1 MHHDLLPDM
10 AKAAM
15 AYTQPNGERT
25 PWAIFPL
32 TKGAKIPLPGGHG
45 CTEATA
51 DAAKVAEWWKKTP
64 AANIGIACGEINGFV
79 VIDVDRGHDDGIDGA
94 DTLRELEQKMGALPD
109 TVEALTPN
117 GGRHLF
123 FKYPDGQNIRNKT
136 GIAPGIDIRANGGY
150 VVGVPSIL
158 ANGKSYEWE
167 AASYPNE
174 HEIAALPDVWRK
186 WLIDACGRFTLPQ
199 ETRQG
204 SRNDTLHRYGA
215 SLRAQGYPPERIRE
229 LLAKYN
235 RDSCRPPVDDRELE
249 TILSSVLRYPA
260 GTPIKQTDAPAAP
273 AQQAPKRARLTRA
286 ALADEMHI
294 RGYGVRYNVISGEYE
309 TIGRT
314 EAGRV
319 MTQDD
324 LVTLMHDALADDYK
338 GASFDTLTQYIAFQA
353 RENQYNPV
361 VELLAAAKWDGV
373 DRLPQLYNLMG
384 VTDDELSK
392 TLIRKWLY
400 QAVALLFNDAA
411 DPFGADGCLVLN
423 GEQGAGK
430 TSLFRHLALRD
441 AWFGEGCSI
450 DDHDKDTGR
459 RVITKWIS
467 ELGEVESTL
476 KSDISKLKAFVSAS
490 VDRYRL
496 PYGKSDVVAP
506 RFTSLC
512 ATCNSDRY
520 LIDPTGN
527 RRWWSV
533 PFNRTVPRAELLEL
547 DALQLWAQIF
557 AIVAPLTYHDK
568 AASFRLTDEEKKAL
582 AVRNGEYEKPMKGQP
597 EVADIL
603 FQAKRDDLTMQRMT
617 VSEFKSMWD
626 VLRPYTAQQISAA
639 LKACEIEITRTRAG
653 AVAELPTPFHAG
665 NTFDK

>member
-1 MHHDLLPDM
+1 MTDM
-10 AKAAM
+10 TKAAL

-32 TKGAKIPLPGGHG
+32 TQGAKIPLPGGHG
-45 CTEATA
+45 CNEATA
-51 DAAKVAEWWKKTP
+51 DAAQVATWWKKTP
-64 AANIGIACGEINGFV
+64 AANIGIACGEINGFIV
-79 VIDVDRGHDDGIDGA
+79 LDVDRGHDDGIDGA

-123 FKYPDGQNIRNKT
+123 FKYPSGQNIRNKT

-174 HEIAALPDVWRK
+174 HEIAALPDAWRK

-204 SRNDTLHRYGA
+204 GRNDTLHRYGA
-215 SLRAQGYPPERIRE
+215 SLRAQNYPPEKIRD
-229 LLAKYN
+229 LLTKYN
-235 RDSCRPPVDDRELE
+235 RESCRPPVDDRELE

-286 ALADEMHI
+286 ALADEMYV

-373 DRLPQLYNLMG
+373 DRLPQLYNLVG

-568 AASFRLTDEEKKAL
+568 AACFRLTDEEKKAL

-597 EVADIL
+597 EVEDIL
-603 FQAKRDDLTMQRMT
+603 FQAKRDDLTVKRMT
-617 VSEFKSMWD
+617 VSEFKGLWD
-626 VLRPYTAQQISAA
+626 VLRPYSAQQISTA
-639 LKACEIEITRTRAG
+639 LKACGIEITRTRAG
-653 AVAELPTPFHAG
+653 AVAELPSPYHAG
-665 NTFDK
+665 NTFGK

>member
-1 MHHDLLPDM
+1 MTDM
-10 AKAAM
+10 TKTAL

-32 TKGAKIPLPGGHG
+32 TPGAKIPLPGGHG

-51 DAAKVAEWWKKTP
+51 DADQVATWWKKTP

-94 DTLRELEQKMGALPD
+94 DTLRELEQEMGALPD

-123 FKYPDGQNIRNKT
+123 FKYPSGQNIRNKT

-150 VVGVPSIL
+150 VVGVPSTL
-158 ANGKSYEWE
+158 ANGRSYEWE
-167 AASYPNE
+167 ASSYPNE
-174 HEIAALPDVWRK
+174 HEIAALPDAWRK

-204 SRNDTLHRYGA
+204 GRNDTLHRYGA
-215 SLRAQGYPPERIRE
+215 SLRAQNYPPEKIRD
-229 LLAKYN
+229 LLTKYN
-235 RDSCRPPVDDRELE
+235 RESCRPPVDDRELE
-249 TILSSVLRYPA
+249 TIISSVLRYPA

-273 AQQAPKRARLTRA
+273 AQQAQKRARLTRA
-286 ALADEMHI
+286 ALADEMHV

-430 TSLFRHLALRD
+430 TSLFRHLAMRD

-568 AASFRLTDEEKKAL
+568 AACFRLTDEEKKAL

-597 EVADIL
+597 EVEDIL
-603 FQAKRDDLTMQRMT
+603 FQAKRDDLTVKRMT
-617 VSEFKSMWD
+617 VSEFKGLWD
-626 VLRPYTAQQISAA
+626 VLRPYSAQQISTA
-639 LKACEIEITRTRAG
+639 LKACGIEITRTRAG
-653 AVAELPTPFHAG
+653 AVAELPSPYHAG
-665 NTFDK
+665 NTFGK

>member
-1 MHHDLLPDM
+1 MTDM
-10 AKAAM
+10 TKAAL

-32 TKGAKIPLPGGHG
+32 TQGAKIPLPGGHG

-51 DAAKVAEWWKKTP
+51 DAAQVATWWKKTP

-94 DTLRELEQKMGALPD
+94 DTLRELEQEMGALPD

-123 FKYPDGQNIRNKT
+123 FKYPSGQNIRNKT

-174 HEIAALPDVWRK
+174 HEIAALPDAWRK

-204 SRNDTLHRYGA
+204 GRNDTLHRYGA
-215 SLRAQGYPPERIRE
+215 SLRAQNYPPEKIRD
-229 LLAKYN
+229 LLTKYN
-235 RDSCRPPVDDRELE
+235 RESCRPPVDDRELE
-249 TILSSVLRYPA
+249 TIISSVLRYPA

-286 ALADEMHI
+286 ALADEMHV

-324 LVTLMHDALADDYK
+324 LITLLHDALADDYK

-373 DRLPQLYNLMG
+373 DRLPQLYNLVG

-568 AASFRLTDEEKKAL
+568 AACFRLTDEEKKAL

-597 EVADIL
+597 EVEDIL
-603 FQAKRDDLTMQRMT
+603 FQAKRDDLTVKRMT
-617 VSEFKSMWD
+617 VSEFKGLWD
-626 VLRPYTAQQISAA
+626 VLRPYSAQQISTA
-639 LKACEIEITRTRAG
+639 LKACGIEITRTRAG
-653 AVAELPTPFHAG
+653 AVAELPSPYHAG
-665 NTFDK
+665 NTFGK

>member
-1 MHHDLLPDM
+1 MTDM
-10 AKAAM
+10 TKAAL

-25 PWAIFPL
+25 PWAIFPVGKHKKPIIPKENGGNGCL
-32 TKGAKIPLPGGHG
+32 DATTDREKIIS
-45 CTEATA
+45 
-51 DAAKVAEWWKKTP
+51 WWKKYP
-64 AANIGIACGEINGFV
+64 YANIGIATGEINGFV

-94 DTLRELEQKMGALPD
+94 DTLRELEHKMGALPD

-123 FKYPDGQNIRNKT
+123 FKYPGGQNIRNT
-136 GIAPGIDIRANGGY
+136 EGIAPGIDIRANGGY

-174 HEIAALPDVWRK
+174 HEIAELPDAWRK

-199 ETRQG
+199 ETQQG
-204 SRNDTLHRYGA
+204 NRNGTLFRYGA
-215 SLRAQGYPPERIRE
+215 SLRAQNYPPEKIRD
-229 LLAKYN
+229 LLTKYN
-235 RDSCRPPVDDRELE
+235 RESCRPPVDDRELE
-249 TILSSVLRYPA
+249 TVLSSVLRYPA

-286 ALADEMHI
+286 ALADEMHV

-373 DRLPQLYNLMG
+373 DRLPQLYNLVG

-568 AASFRLTDEEKKAL
+568 AACFRLTDEEKKAL

-597 EVADIL
+597 EVEDIL
-603 FQAKRDDLTMQRMT
+603 FQAKRDDLTVKRMT
-617 VSEFKSMWD
+617 VSEFKGLWD
-626 VLRPYTAQQISAA
+626 VLRPYSAQQISTA
-639 LKACEIEITRTRAG
+639 LKACGIEITRTRAG
-653 AVAELPTPFHAG
+653 AVAELPSPYHAG
-665 NTFDK
+665 NTFGK

>member
-1 MHHDLLPDM
+1 MTDM
-10 AKAAM
+10 TKAAL

-32 TKGAKIPLPGGHG
+32 TQGAKIPLPGGHG

-51 DAAKVAEWWKKTP
+51 DAAQVATWWKKTP

-94 DTLRELEQKMGALPD
+94 DTLRELEQEMGALPD

-123 FKYPDGQNIRNKT
+123 FKYPNGQNIRNKT

-150 VVGVPSIL
+150 VVGVPSTL

-174 HEIAALPDVWRK
+174 HEIAALPDAWRK
-186 WLIDACGRFTLPQ
+186 WLINACGRFSLPQ

-204 SRNDTLHRYGA
+204 GRNDTLHRYGA

-235 RDSCRPPVDDRELE
+235 RESCRPPVDDRELE

-260 GTPIKQTDAPAAP
+260 GTPVKQTDAPQAAT
-273 AQQAPKRARLTRA
+273 QAPKRARLTRA
-286 ALADEMHI
+286 ALADEMHA
-294 RGYGVRYNVISGEYE
+294 RGYSVRYNVISGEYE

-324 LVTLMHDALADDYK
+324 LITLMHDALADDYK

-361 VELLAAAKWDGV
+361 VELLKATKWDGV
-373 DRLPQLYNLMG
+373 DRLPQLYNLVG
-384 VTDDELSK
+384 VTDDALSK

-430 TSLFRHLALRD
+430 TSLFRHLAMRD

-506 RFTSLC
+506 RLTSLC

-533 PFNRTVPRAELLEL
+533 PFNRTVLRAELLEL

-557 AIVAPLTYHDK
+557 AIVAPLDYHDK
-568 AASFRLTDEEKKAL
+568 AACFRLSEDEKKLL
-582 AVRNGEYEKPMKGQP
+582 AVRNGEYEKPLKSQP

-603 FQAKRDDLTMQRMT
+603 FQAKRDDLTMKRMT
-617 VSEFKSMWD
+617 VSEFKSLWD

-653 AVAELPTPFHAG
+653 AVAVLPTPFHDG
-665 NTFDK
+665 NTFTK

>member
-1 MHHDLLPDM
+1 MTDM
-10 AKAAM
+10 TRAAL
-15 AYTQPNGERT
+15 AYTVPNGERS

-32 TKGAKIPLPGGHG
+32 TPGAKIPLPGGHG
-45 CTEATA
+45 CTDATA
-51 DAAKVAEWWKKTP
+51 DAAKVAEWWKKNP
-64 AANIGIACGEINGFV
+64 AANIGIACGEVNGFIV
-79 VIDVDRGHDDGIDGA
+79 VDVDRGHDDSIDGT
-94 DTLRELEQKMGALPD
+94 DTLRELEQEMGALPD

-150 VVGVPSIL
+150 VVGAPSTL
-158 ANGKSYEWE
+158 ANGRSYEWE
-167 AASYPNE
+167 ASSYPNE
-174 HEIAALPDVWRK
+174 HEIAALPDAWRK
-186 WLIDACGRFTLPQ
+186 WLIDACGRFSLPQ

-204 SRNDTLHRYGA
+204 GRNDTLHRYGA
-215 SLRAQGYPPERIRE
+215 SLRAQNYPPEKIRD
-229 LLAKYN
+229 LLTKYN
-235 RDSCRPPVDDRELE
+235 RESCHPPVDDRELG
-249 TILSSVLRYPA
+249 TIISSVLRYPA

-286 ALADEMHI
+286 ALADEMHV

-373 DRLPQLYNLMG
+373 DRLPQLYNLVG

-568 AASFRLTDEEKKAL
+568 AACFRLTDEEKKAL

-597 EVADIL
+597 EVEDIL
-603 FQAKRDDLTMQRMT
+603 FQAKRDDLTVKRMT
-617 VSEFKSMWD
+617 VSEFKGLWD
-626 VLRPYTAQQISAA
+626 VLRPYSAQQISTA
-639 LKACEIEITRTRAG
+639 LKACGIEITRTRAG
-653 AVAELPTPFHAG
+653 AVAELPSPYHA
-665 NTFDK
+665 

>member
-1 MHHDLLPDM
+1 MTDM
-10 AKAAM
+10 TKAAL

-32 TKGAKIPLPGGHG
+32 TQGAKIPLPGGHG

-64 AANIGIACGEINGFV
+64 AANIGIACGEINGFIV
-79 VIDVDRGHDDGIDGA
+79 VDVDRGHDDGIDGA
-94 DTLRELEQKMGALPD
+94 DTLRELEQTMGALPD

-123 FKYPDGQNIRNKT
+123 FKYPSGQNIRNKT

-158 ANGKSYEWE
+158 ANGRSYEWE

-174 HEIAALPDVWRK
+174 HEIAALPDAWRK

-204 SRNDTLHRYGA
+204 GRNDTLHRYGA
-215 SLRAQGYPPERIRE
+215 SLRAQGYPSERIRE
-229 LLAKYN
+229 LLTKYN
-235 RDSCRPPVDDRELE
+235 RESCRPPVDDRELE

-260 GTPIKQTDAPAAP
+260 GTPIKQTDAPQAP

-286 ALADEMHI
+286 ALADEMHA

-324 LVTLMHDALADDYK
+324 LITLLHDALADDYK

-361 VELLAAAKWDGV
+361 VELLTATKWDGV
-373 DRLPQLYNLMG
+373 DRLPQLYNLVG
-384 VTDDELSK
+384 VADDALSK

-423 GEQGAGK
+423 GEQGVGK
-430 TSLFRHLALRD
+430 TSLFRHLAMRD

-557 AIVAPLTYHDK
+557 AIVAPLSYHDK
-568 AASFRLTDEEKKAL
+568 AACFRLSEDEKKLL
-582 AVRNGEYEKPMKGQP
+582 AVRNGEYEKPLKAQP

-603 FQAKRDDLTMQRMT
+603 FQAKRDDLTMKRMT
-617 VSEFKSMWD
+617 VSEFKALWD

-653 AVAELPTPFHAG
+653 AVAELPSPFHAG
-665 NTFDK
+665 NTFGK